1 MGKDG
6 GLPCLTV
13 DRKPITILVLQE
25 ARWPIP
31 HELRLLPLHR
41 WLGYETDSM
50 QGGRGLRGFWLC
62 EQDVDSPET
71 AEVSEGESGR
81 SYSSRHA
88 KIRSCRFGW
97 AVFKYLCFYT

>member
-71 AEVSEGESGR
+71 AEVSEGESVL
-81 SYSSRHA
+81 A
-88 KIRSCRFGW
+88 I
-97 AVFKYLCFYT
+97 V